1 MMWSVP
7 WKKAWKL
14 NWFKKQ
20 MAFTF
25 ILLAIILFALT
36 RFLLFVEKREGVII
50 NDPLLA
56 LFNPIN
62 LTWIIFSIIYAAVV
76 SGLIYLTQHPVRL
89 LFAVQ
94 TYILMVIIR
103 MFAMYLLPF
112 DYPPTMIELN
122 DPFVQIFG
130 TGQLLKKDLF
140 FSGHTATLF
149 VLFLVTEPKW
159 LKKLFL
165 LLTIIIA
172 ISVLLQHVHYTID
185 VFIAPFATYCAYRVV
200 FLSFYNK
207 PFHKL
212 D

>member
-7 WKKAWKL
+7 WKKVWKQ

-20 MAFTF
+20 MVFTF

-56 LFNPIN
+56 HFNPIN
-62 LTWIIFSIIYAAVV
+62 LTWIIFSIIYVGVIA
-76 SGLIYLTQHPVRL
+76 GLIYLTQHPVRL

-94 TYILMVIIR
+94 TYILMAIIR
-103 MFAMYLLPF
+103 MIAMYLLPF

-149 VLFLVTEPKW
+149 VLFLVTELKW

-165 LLTIIIA
+165 LMTIIIA
-172 ISVLLQHVHYTID
+172 ISVLLQHVHYAID
-185 VFIAPFATYCAYRVV
+185 VFIAPFVTYCAYRVV
-200 FLSFYNK
+200 FLIFYNK